1 MWRAL
6 MGYRILVPHLVPI
19 FCATWCCYVL
29 LQDARLYEDSN
40 LMLLD
45 AAGRLRCGA
54 VKLAWN
60 DICQKSVHY
69 FDAATKLVK
78 SDPGNWWRKQ
88 LATSIKKNENR
99 CSNIPVQMSV
109 TQSKKMKTGVLTSP
123 FKCLLQNVT
132 EMTALGIR
140 QNGVRTI
147 LQLNFTL
154 VTAKLSWGLLAQHMF
169 SLLGAGHF
177 AGPCWIYISLL
188 SSKSFSPGVSY
199 QRIFQECLPRVSS
212 QECPP
217 RVSVQER
224 LTKASFKSIVFS
236 SSGSV
241 FQECLWRMSHKSVFQ
256 ECLPRVS
263 KQECL
268 PRASSTIVCF
278 HLFPNPAW
286 QHLTTYWC

>member
-1 MWRAL
+1 MSWGTSMATSNAE
-6 MGYRILVPHLVPI
+6 VHL
-19 FCATWCCYVL
+19 F
-29 LQDARLYEDSN
+29 
-40 LMLLD
+40 LMLLQLP
-45 AAGRLRCGA
+45 GPTILSS
-54 VKLAWN
+54 
-60 DICQKSVHY
+60 QKSGTGTLHQACNRPY
-69 FDAATKLVK
+69 CK
-78 SDPGNWWRKQ
+78 S
-88 LATSIKKNENR
+88 
-99 CSNIPVQMSV
+99 
-109 TQSKKMKTGVLTSP
+109 
-123 FKCLLQNVT
+123 
-132 EMTALGIR
+132 
-140 QNGVRTI
+140 
-147 LQLNFTL
+147 
-154 VTAKLSWGLLAQHMF
+154 LLAQHMF